1 VSSAAKGNRRERG
14 EFTTTRIYFKS
25 ANRLVAVHFLYCRS
39 GFFRN
44 GPRRGHYERLQEVT
58 VYVRRNESSRRK
70 ILDGG
75 RCASHARGMVV
86 PIIKSMGIWQLG
98 KKDVVIGRGSCA
110 RHGLGE
116 FFLFF
121 FVMTDSLCLHSSI
134 VSFTL
139 ILLFVPAISLFFRS
153 YISPV

>member
-1 VSSAAKGNRRERG
+1 MLGVW
-14 EFTTTRIYFKS
+14 
-25 ANRLVAVHFLYCRS
+25 
-39 GFFRN
+39 
-44 GPRRGHYERLQEVT
+44 
-58 VYVRRNESSRRK
+58 
-70 ILDGG
+70 
-75 RCASHARGMVV
+75 

-139 ILLFVPAISLFFRS
+139 ILLFVPAIFPLLSFIHFSR
-153 YISPV
+153 VVFEGF